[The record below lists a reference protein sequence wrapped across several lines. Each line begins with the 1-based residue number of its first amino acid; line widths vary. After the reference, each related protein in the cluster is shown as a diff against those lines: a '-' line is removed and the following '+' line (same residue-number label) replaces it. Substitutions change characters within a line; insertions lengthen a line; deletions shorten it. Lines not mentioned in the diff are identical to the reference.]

1 MQVIET
7 PEFSRR
13 LQALLADVEYRRL
26 QIALCLRP
34 EQGVLVPGGG
44 GLRKV
49 RWAKKGEG
57 KRGGLRVLY
66 YRNPTE
72 EIVYMLFIFPKPERE
87 DLTPGQVKLLA
98 RLIKEELQ

>member
-1 MQVIET
+1 MQVVET
-7 PEFSRR
+7 PEFTKR
-13 LQALLADVEYRRL
+13 LEALLADEEYRQL

-44 GLRKV
+44 GLRKI
-49 RWAKKGEG
+49 RWAKKGMG

-66 YRNPTE
+66 YWNPTE
-72 EIVYMLFIFPKPERE
+72 EIVYMLFVFPKTERE
-87 DLTPGQVKLLA
+87 DLTPGQVKTMA